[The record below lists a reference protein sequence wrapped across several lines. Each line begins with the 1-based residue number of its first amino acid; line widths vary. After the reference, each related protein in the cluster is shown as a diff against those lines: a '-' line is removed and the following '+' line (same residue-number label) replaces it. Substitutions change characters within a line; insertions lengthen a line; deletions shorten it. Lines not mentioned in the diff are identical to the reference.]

1 MIPLEFMTQIFACST
16 VSWWWWHGLPVMHLS
31 RSM

>member
-1 MIPLEFMTQIFACST
+1 MTQIFACST
-16 VSWWWWHGLPVMHLS
+16 VSWWRWHGLPAMHLS